1 MGFTHAGCQGP
12 GAVPLFTRFP
22 LRGDPP
28 VARLWPEFPSGN
40 RNGRPLVSNPFIW
53 LILTVIDMYMWIVII
68 GVVLSWLVSFN
79 VVNRSNRFIYIV
91 GDFLHRA
98 TEPALKPIRR
108 VLPNLGNMD
117 LSPVALILL
126 LMFAQRFILW
136 ASYAI
141 G

>member
-1 MGFTHAGCQGP
+1 M
-12 GAVPLFTRFP
+12 
-22 LRGDPP
+22 
-28 VARLWPEFPSGN
+28 N
-40 RNGRPLVSNPFIW
+40 NPFIW
-53 LILTVIDMYMWIVII
+53 LLLTVIDMYMWIVII

-79 VVNRSNRFIYIV
+79 VVNQSNRFIYIV
-91 GDFLHRA
+91 GDFLFRA

-108 VLPNLGNMD
+108 VLPSLGNLD

>member
-1 MGFTHAGCQGP
+1 MDA
-12 GAVPLFTRFP
+12 
-22 LRGDPP
+22 
-28 VARLWPEFPSGN
+28 
-40 RNGRPLVSNPFIW
+40 LVNNPFIW
-53 LILTVIDMYMWIVII
+53 IVLTVIDMYMWIVII
-68 GVVLSWLVSFN
+68 GVVLSWLVSFKVIN
-79 VVNRSNRFIYIV
+79 SSNRFVYIV
-91 GDFLHRA
+91 GDFLYRA

-136 ASYAI
+136 AYFQI

>member
-1 MGFTHAGCQGP
+1 M
-12 GAVPLFTRFP
+12 
-22 LRGDPP
+22 
-28 VARLWPEFPSGN
+28 
-40 RNGRPLVSNPFIW
+40 SNPFIW

-91 GDFLHRA
+91 GDFLYRA

-136 ASYAI
+136 ASRAI